1 MGKIFKYLFWVGLGV
16 SLVVFLTGCPEGIG
30 PETPT
35 NLAIQ
40 SAEDGASVKLTWDAV
55 EDVDGYIIYFND
67 TVLDTTKNTE
77 YTHSNPEATGE
88 YAVSSYIGDEES
100 DKSASVSD
108 KPKITPT
115 VQVYEIGV
123 PNQNSGFGWSTLT
136 GEGTTY
142 SMADASHAGEIDLYF
157 TNWAVGYAGNYDIAS
172 PSEVLN
178 DAGASWLA
186 GTSGWRTTGIV
197 ELTEKFDDVKTL
209 PSSGYDNY
217 QTNIVQGG
225 AYGVFTQDGYYGMV
239 EIKSVS
245 PTNGLVEIRT
255 AFQKVKGLRVIAP

>member
-1 MGKIFKYLFWVGLGV
+1 MKRLSKLLWIVTIGLP
-16 SLVVFLTGCPEGIG
+16 LVVLFTGCEEGLG
-30 PETPT
+30 PETPK

-40 SAEDGASVKLTWDAV
+40 AAEDGASVKLTWDAV
-55 EDVDGYIIYFND
+55 EDVDGYIVYFND
-67 TVLDTTKNTE
+67 AVLDTTTSTE
-77 YTHSNPEATGE
+77 YTHSNPEATGD
-88 YAVSSYIGDEES
+88 YAVSSYRGDEES
-100 DKSASVSD
+100 DKSSTVSD
-108 KPKITPT
+108 KPQITPT
-115 VQVYEIGV
+115 VDVYEIGV
-123 PNQNSGFGWSTLT
+123 PDQNSGFGWSTLT

-197 ELTEKFDDVKTL
+197 KLTEGFDDVKTL
-209 PSSGYDNY
+209 PSTGYENY
-217 QTNIVQGG
+217 QENIVQGG

-245 PTNGLVEIRT
+245 PENGLVELRT
-255 AFQKVKGLRVIAP
+255 AFQKVKGLRVIAH